1 MGRRPLPA
9 LLAAVAMLVL
19 AEPAIA
25 VESTAAPADETAAK
39 AGAKAGVE
47 TTTPSPTAPDNSASS
62 LKLLGGAS
70 AAQTVTLTETEATK
84 ELSGELVLPVRS
96 TVTAPELDVAYL
108 PSGTTAADTSS
119 VTFAAGFVQ
128 GVEKNQTKSIP
139 LVFTIPARSSPQDLA
154 GVVVIQPLPGDKT
167 NPVPLELSVAGAG
180 SALKG
185 VSIQPEKVEVKI
197 VGGLGSWFSPA
208 RETAGVQLSGPG
220 VPSLFAAAAPPF
232 DLLLRSDNGDS
243 AHATLIDLAQSED
256 NPTVAT
262 ATLQIEGDL
271 APGKYEGTAPISS
284 LSTDAPKLS
293 VALESG
299 NSFVLA
305 LLVVF
310 AGAVA
315 GGGLY
320 LASNRRRRKELL
332 RDQMKS
338 LLDNYERTLKQ
349 VEADH
354 ADAELPMWT
363 LETYLG
369 EDRTS
374 WYVVKWNAIV
384 DFDGAVQTIWSDI
397 HWARN
402 DDDLDEVG
410 KLVDEL
416 RARIVRWVTVAN
428 GIAELELA
436 TKLEPRSIAGQSWDE
451 RATPRDT
458 ERLLEQ
464 IREIEPADDK
474 AAKDLIDRIKRQARW
489 HRILAEAWHA
499 RTMLTLDM
507 TSNPGAYDRND
518 EKMLKKIGLEAL
530 DTKACPESDRS
541 AEEQID
547 LGLEL
552 TRCVDSIR
560 DTYAGAQK
568 DLDLPEPKAPGL
580 IALPPTAA
588 LMATAPGDGSL
599 DEAMVEESFSEAH
612 RKTVQSTR
620 IGDGL
625 RGTSASTHD
634 GTRNPGAARA
644 TVRRDG
650 FWTLAI
656 ALISATAYIP
666 TIYNPAWGTCTDYVG
681 AFAAGF
687 LGKAAINW
695 AAMPLFQ
702 SLRPSKKAPEST
714 ASAAPAGT
722 AAAAPAEKPAAG

>member
-39 AGAKAGVE
+39 AGANAGVE

-108 PSGTTAADTSS
+108 PPHDRCGYQFGD
-119 VTFAAGFVQ
+119 VRGGFVQ

-167 NPVPLELSVAGAG
+167 NPFRSN
-180 SALKG
+180 SALRSRLGAERCLDSTGKSRG
-185 VSIQPEKVEVKI
+185 QDRRRAGFLVQPRPRDRRRAAVR
-197 VGGLGSWFSPA
+197 A
-208 RETAGVQLSGPG
+208 G
-220 VPSLFAAAAPPF
+220 VPSLFAAAAPRSTCC
-232 DLLLRSDNGDS
+232 LRSDNGDS

-256 NPTVAT
+256 NRPSRPQRCRSKAIWPPASTKAPRRSPASRPTRRSS
-262 ATLQIEGDL
+262 
-271 APGKYEGTAPISS
+271 PSRSNRGTRSCSPCSS
-284 LSTDAPKLS
+284 YSPARSPAVGSTG
-293 VALESG
+293 EQ
-299 NSFVLA
+299 
-305 LLVVF
+305 
-310 AGAVA
+310 
-315 GGGLY
+315 
-320 LASNRRRRKELL
+320 RRRRKELL

-530 DTKACPESDRS
+530 DTKAARS
-541 AEEQID
+541 PIACEEQID
-547 LGLEL
+547 LGW
-552 TRCVDSIR
+552 S
-560 DTYAGAQK
+560 
-568 DLDLPEPKAPGL
+568 
-580 IALPPTAA
+580 
-588 LMATAPGDGSL
+588 
-599 DEAMVEESFSEAH
+599 
-612 RKTVQSTR
+612 
-620 IGDGL
+620 
-625 RGTSASTHD
+625 
-634 GTRNPGAARA
+634 
-644 TVRRDG
+644 
-650 FWTLAI
+650 
-656 ALISATAYIP
+656 
-666 TIYNPAWGTCTDYVG
+666 
-681 AFAAGF
+681 
-687 LGKAAINW
+687 
-695 AAMPLFQ
+695 
-702 SLRPSKKAPEST
+702 
-714 ASAAPAGT
+714 
-722 AAAAPAEKPAAG
+722 